1 MLDALSLGPV
11 MGQFCLALGLSSGPV
26 AVYSPSHTSK
36 NQGPRPGHAPRRSS
50 THPLPH
56 RTARIDRLRP
66 PAVPPPMRAVAAA
79 ASPPFRTLLLLFSPH
94 LPAPTPRPR
103 SRFAMNPSS
112 SSSSSGSYHSR
123 PAAFA
128 SPQPRGGGGRRRGGG
143 GRGGG
148 DGSDRID
155 ALGRLL

>member
-1 MLDALSLGPV
+1 MLSPWVLSWASFVWLWVCRPAQLQSTALATPPRTKGRGPATRLV
-11 MGQFCLALGLSSGPV
+11 GHRPT
-26 AVYSPSHTSK
+26 PS
-36 NQGPRPGHAPRRSS
+36 
-50 THPLPH
+50 
-56 RTARIDRLRP
+56 RTAPHRIDRLRP